1 MTTQDN
7 PDPTALPAPG
17 PSVPVAAA
25 LVAGPKDA
33 VFLSADGEI
42 ETVSH
47 RQAARRAEENPP
59 LVCHG
64 PATAA
69 QLGSRGFAAIDL
81 LELFAF
87 VHPAA
92 FCLPTPRGLA
102 AALMLTPPNDAVA
115 GAAVLRVSAEMLL
128 GQINLG
134 HDRPKMESIAQM
146 MAAAGWIWGPWV
158 LEALGSSARPD
169 APPPNIWES
178 LPEWREEAPPPL
190 PEDHPVPV
198 DQALQRL
205 SNLLGTGAESRPQQR
220 EYAAISAGAFAPRDS
235 AHEPHVVLAEAGT
248 GVGKTLAYVAPASLW
263 AEHNKGPVWI
273 STYTRNLQRQIDQEL
288 DKLYPDPAVKRR
300 KVVIRKG
307 RENYICLLNLEEDA
321 SRAQLGGGG
330 IALGLMMRWVL
341 ATRDGD
347 TGGDFP
353 AWLPSLM
360 GHGRTLGL
368 TDRRGECIYS
378 ACNHYQRCFI
388 ERSQRRAR
396 RADLVI
402 ANHALVMA
410 NAVRAST
417 AADRPV
423 RIVFDEGHHLFDA
436 ADSAFSA
443 HLCGMEAA
451 ELRRWIRGG
460 EGGRGRRA
468 RGLEKRIGDL
478 AGGSTP
484 AGEALEHAMRAA
496 ALLPSQAWMNR
507 LLSPGPAEGPAEA
520 FLAGVHGHVHGRQAG
535 NSGAYSLEAATN
547 DPGPALIES
556 ASELLQA
563 LVALAEPLRNLGQ
576 ALAARLDDDTAEL
589 DTSTR
594 QRIEAAGR
602 GLDWRIE
609 MIAGW
614 QSMLADLQTGAP
626 EGFVDWFSIERTG
639 GHEADVGMH
648 RHWID
653 PTHPFAEAVLREAH
667 GVLITS
673 ASLRDGG
680 GPAAE
685 TEQKSKDA
693 EEEHA
698 EWLTAEVRTGAHHL
712 ILPPRRVSL
721 RSPFDYPAQTRIF
734 IVRDVRRDDPAQVAA
749 AYRELFIAAGGG
761 GLGLFTAISRLR
773 RVHQTIAPAMADAG
787 IGLLA
792 QHVDAMDTGTLVDI
806 FRAETNSCLLG
817 TDAVRDG
824 VDVPGRSLRMII
836 FDRVPW
842 PRPDILHRAR
852 KATFGGA
859 SYDDRIARLRL
870 KQAFGRLIRKATDRG
885 VFVLLDAMIPTRL
898 TSAFPEGV
906 EVRRTGIAEAIAE
919 TASFLEFRA

>member
-1 MTTQDN
+1 M
-7 PDPTALPAPG
+7 PE
-17 PSVPVAAA
+17 AAA

-33 VFLSADGEI
+33 VILSSDGEI
-42 ETVSH
+42 ETLSH
-47 RQAARRAEENPP
+47 AQAARRADQDPP

-69 QLGSRGFAAIDL
+69 RLGSRGFAAYDL

-92 FCLPTPRGLA
+92 FCLPTPGGLA
-102 AALMLTPPNDAVA
+102 AALMLAPPENAEA
-115 GAAVLRVSAEMLL
+115 GAAILRASAELL
-128 GQINLG
+128 LARLKSER
-134 HDRPKMESIAQM
+134 DRPETGSIAQM

-158 LEALGSSARPD
+158 LEALGANARPG
-169 APPPNIWES
+169 ALSPRIWES
-178 LPEWREEAPPPL
+178 LPEWREEPPPPP
-190 PEDHPVPV
+190 PEDHPVLP

-205 SNLLGTGAESRPQQR
+205 ANLLGAGAESRPQQR
-220 EYAAISAGAFAPRDS
+220 EYTAVSAGAFTPRDT
-235 AHEPHVVLAEAGT
+235 AGEPHLVLAEAGT
-248 GVGKTLAYVAPASLW
+248 GVGKTLGYVAPASLW

-288 DKLYPDPAVKRR
+288 DKLYPDPAVKHR
-300 KVVIRKG
+300 KAVIRKG
-307 RENYICLLNLEEDA
+307 RENYLCLLNLEEDA
-321 SRAQLGGGG
+321 ARAQLGGGG
-330 IALGLMMRWVL
+330 VALGLMVRWVL

-360 GHGRTLGL
+360 GYERTLGL

-378 ACNHYQRCFI
+378 ACDHYQRCFI

-417 AADRPV
+417 VADRPA

-443 HLCGMEAA
+443 HLSGVEAA
-451 ELRRWIRGG
+451 EMRRWIRGA

-468 RGLEKRIGDL
+468 RGLERRIGDL
-478 AGGSTP
+478 AGDHTA
-484 AGEALEHAMRAA
+484 AGEALNRAMRAA
-496 ALLPSQAWMNR
+496 ASLPSHGWMNR
-507 LLSPGPAEGPAEA
+507 LLSSGQAEGPAEA

-535 NSGAYSLEAATN
+535 VDGAYSLEAATN
-547 DPGPALIES
+547 DPSPPLIES
-556 ASELLQA
+556 ASVLLRA
-563 LVALAEPLRNLGQ
+563 LIALADPLRDLAR
-576 ALAARLDDDTAEL
+576 ALAARLDDDTADL

-602 GLDWRIE
+602 GLDWRTE

-626 EGFVDWFSIERTG
+626 EGFVDWFSIERVG
-639 GHEADVGMH
+639 GREADLGMH
-648 RHWID
+648 RHWVD
-653 PTHPFAEAVLREAH
+653 PTQPFAEAVLRDAH
-667 GVLITS
+667 GVLVTS
-673 ASLRDGG
+673 ASLRDIG
-680 GPAAE
+680 GPAG
-685 TEQKSKDA
+685 D
-693 EEEHA
+693 EEPEINEDEDA

-712 ILPPRRVSL
+712 ALPARRVSL

-749 AYRELFIAAGGG
+749 AYRELFMAAGGG

-773 RVHQTIAPAMADAG
+773 RVHEAIAAAMADAG

-806 FRAETNSCLLG
+806 FRAEANSCLLG

-824 VDVPGRSLRMII
+824 VDVPGRSLRIII
-836 FDRVPW
+836 FDRIPW

-852 KATFGGA
+852 KAAFGGA

-870 KQAFGRLIRKATDRG
+870 KQAFGRLVRQATDRG
-885 VFVLLDAMIPTRL
+885 VFVLLDAMTPTRL
-898 TSAFPEGV
+898 TTAFPKGV
-906 EVRRTGIAEAIAE
+906 EVRRVGIAEAIAE
-919 TASFLEFRA
+919 TASFLDSGA